1 WTGVSDD
8 LTEKGALDC
17 SKIFASTALG
27 EIGLTSITSL
37 NLADSSVDQVSL
49 LAPSNTIYASEE
61 SLYVALNYRSWWWGW
76 GSESGSKTFIHK
88 FAYSS
93 ATSTAVAY
101 QGSAMLDGFLNDQF
115 SLDEHGGYL
124 RVAVTDDH
132 SFSGTYNVQGLPMF
146 TTVNRVLV
154 LKPEDKKLVVVGQT
168 KDLAPGERIYSARF
182 QGNKGYVV
190 TFRQTDP
197 LYTLDLSNPVEPK
210 VTGELKVNGFSSYI
224 HLIDDNHLLTVGQ
237 DADDNGRVKGLKIAV
252 FDVTNPAAPIEKF
265 KKVLNDAESYS
276 WSEAQYD
283 HHAFTYFA
291 SRGLLGIPVGGYR
304 TSTSNRWWDGYFSE
318 LQVFKI
324 DLNAGISQKG
334 AIAMNDL
341 YQGQQL
347 EWDYWWGGS
356 EVRRSVFADDFIYAI
371 SSSGIK
377 AVNGN
382 DMATAVGS
390 VSFYP

>member
-1 WTGVSDD
+1 
-8 LTEKGALDC
+8 
-17 SKIFASTALG
+17 
-27 EIGLTSITSL
+27 
-37 NLADSSVDQVSL
+37 
-49 LAPSNTIYASEE
+49 
-61 SLYVALNYRSWWWGW
+61 
-76 GSESGSKTFIHK
+76 
-88 FAYSS
+88 
-93 ATSTAVAY
+93 
-101 QGSAMLDGFLNDQF
+101 
-115 SLDEHGGYL
+115 
-124 RVAVTDDH
+124 
-132 SFSGTYNVQGLPMF
+132 
-146 TTVNRVLV
+146 
-154 LKPEDKKLVVVGQT
+154 
-168 KDLAPGERIYSARF
+168 
-182 QGNKGYVV
+182 
-190 TFRQTDP
+190 QTDP

-237 DADDNGRVKGLKIAV
+237 DADDNGRVLGLKIAV
-252 FDVTNPAAPIEKF
+252 FDVSNPAAPVEKF
-265 KKVLNDAESYS
+265 KKVLNDAQSYS

-291 SRGLLGIPVGGYR
+291 SRGLLGIPVGGHR
-304 TSTSNRWWDGYFSE
+304 TTSSNRWWDGYFSE

-324 DLNAGISQKG
+324 DLNAGITQKG

-341 YQGQQL
+341 YQGQRL

-382 DMATAVGS
+382 DMMTAVGS